1 MKIALIGYGKM
12 GKELEKLILKKSNHS
27 VCSIIDSEEEWEENA
42 DEIEKADVAIEFSTP
57 ETVISNIMHCF
68 SHNLPIVVGTTGWID
83 KIDEIK
89 AQCESKN
96 QSLVWGANYSIG
108 VNIFFAVNKKL
119 AELTTDFPEY
129 DVEIE
134 ETHHT
139 SKLDSPS
146 GTAIQLANDIIDISN
161 HKELWVNKSDS
172 KSNSLSILSHRISN
186 TPGTHLVSYTSADEN
201 IEIKHVAFNRKSFAK
216 GALMAAEWIVDKK
229 GFHSIS
235 EVFTF

>member
-12 GKELEKLILKKSNHS
+12 GKELEKLIEKKGEHT
-27 VCSIIDSEEEWEENA
+27 VCSIIDSEEEWDENV

-57 ETVISNIMHCF
+57 DSVITNIKHCF
-68 SHNLPIVVGTTGWID
+68 DYNIPVVVGTTGWID
-83 KIDEIK
+83 KLEEIQK
-89 AQCESKN
+89 LCEEKN

-108 VNIFFAVNKKL
+108 VNIFFAINKKL
-119 AELTTDFPEY
+119 AELTADFPEY

-134 ETHHT
+134 EIHHT
-139 SKLDSPS
+139 SKIDSPS
-146 GTAIQLANDIIDISN
+146 GTAIQLANDIIKISN
-161 HKELWVNKSDS
+161 HKDLWVNKSDS

-186 TPGTHLVSYTSADEN
+186 TPGTHTVSYTSTDEN

-216 GALMAAEWIVDKK
+216 GALMAAEWIHKNK